1 MTEPGADATLRELAI
16 LAGQLAETV
25 APPALKDAPRSITA
39 VAQQYFGAAA
49 CSIAALDDEA
59 EELVYIASSG
69 AGAEAVV
76 GIRLPV
82 GRGIAGWVAQSGQ
95 PIAVSDL
102 SRDVRFARDVAESTS
117 YVPTAILAVPIET
130 DDELIGVFSVLDR
143 DDTRPGAARD
153 LDAAT
158 LFAAQA
164 ATAMQ
169 ASTAFADTG
178 RVLLRALADAAGNN
192 SALADALAT
201 APSSAAADAELGEFA
216 AVLAE
221 FRQCTPDQRAFALR
235 LVRDVLACVNR
246 PGGGRSSPSR

>member
-1 MTEPGADATLRELAI
+1 MTEPGAADALRELAA

-25 APPALKDAPRSITA
+25 APPALKDAPRTITA
-39 VAQQYFGAAA
+39 VAQLYFGAAA

-69 AGAEAVV
+69 AGADAVV

-130 DDELIGVFSVLDR
+130 DDELIGVLSVLDR
-143 DDTRPGAARD
+143 DDARPGAARD
-153 LDAAT
+153 LDVAT
-158 LFAAQA
+158 MFAAQA

-169 ASTAFADTG
+169 ASTAFTDAG
-178 RVLLRALADAAGNN
+178 RVLLTALAAAAGNN
-192 SALADALAT
+192 TGLAEALAA
-201 APSSAAADAELGEFA
+201 APRTGESDAELAEFA

-221 FRQCTPDQRAFALR
+221 FRRSNPEQRAFALR
-235 LVRDVLACVNR
+235 LLRDVLAFVHR

>member
-1 MTEPGADATLRELAI
+1 MTEPGAEATLRELAI

-69 AGAEAVV
+69 AGADAVV

-102 SRDVRFARDVAESTS
+102 ARDVRFARDVAESTS

-130 DDELIGVFSVLDR
+130 GDELIGVLSVLDR

-178 RVLLRALADAAGNN
+178 RVLLRALATAAGSD

-201 APSSAAADAELGEFA
+201 APSTAGGDAELAEFA

-221 FRQCTPDQRAFALR
+221 FRQSTPAQRSFALG
-235 LVRDVLACVNR
+235 LIRDVLAFVNR

>member
-1 MTEPGADATLRELAI
+1 
-16 LAGQLAETV
+16 
-25 APPALKDAPRSITA
+25 
-39 VAQQYFGAAA
+39 
-49 CSIAALDDEA
+49 
-59 EELVYIASSG
+59 
-69 AGAEAVV
+69 VV

-102 SRDVRFARDVAESTS
+102 SRDTRFARDVAESTS

-130 DDELIGVFSVLDR
+130 DDELIGVLSVLDR

-169 ASTAFADTG
+169 ASTAFADAG
-178 RVLLRALADAAGNN
+178 RVLLRALASAAGSN
-192 SALADALAT
+192 SGLADALAA
-201 APSSAAADAELGEFA
+201 APSARAGDAELAEFA

-221 FRQCTPDQRAFALR
+221 FRQGNAEQRAFALR
-235 LVRDVLACVNR
+235 LVRDVLAFVNR
-246 PGGGRSSPSR
+246 SGGGRSSPSR